1 MEIKGAVYKIQEMM
15 KGQGA
20 RGEWQRQEIVISLP
34 GDFPRYV
41 AVEFWNERATRAAA
55 LNEGDQIA
63 VDYRIESRE
72 YQGRWYTRVTGLSI
86 NQAGAAQHPTQSQNS
101 GQTYPVYANSPA
113 AAQAA
118 TPDAPSIENNAAG
131 ADDLPF

>member
-20 RGEWQRQEIVISLP
+20 RGEWQRQEIIISLP
-34 GDFPRYV
+34 GEFPRYV

-55 LNEGDQIA
+55 LSEGDQIS
-63 VDYRIESRE
+63 VDYRVESRE

-86 NQAGAAQHPTQSQNS
+86 NQGGAAQQPQTQGD
-101 GQTYPVYANSPA
+101 GQGYPVYANSAPA
-113 AAQAA
+113 AAPA
-118 TPDAPSIENNAAG
+118 SSSVENNAAG

>member
-1 MEIKGAVYKIQEMM
+1 MEIKGAVYKILEMM

-34 GDFPRYV
+34 GEFPRYV
-41 AVEFWNERATRAAA
+41 SVEFWNERATRAAA

-63 VDYRIESRE
+63 IDYRVESRE

-86 NQAGAAQHPTQSQNS
+86 NQAGASQPAPMQNN
-101 GQTYPVYANSPA
+101 GQAYPVYANSPA
-113 AAQAA
+113 AAPVAA
-118 TPDAPSIENNAAG
+118 PSAPSIENNAAG